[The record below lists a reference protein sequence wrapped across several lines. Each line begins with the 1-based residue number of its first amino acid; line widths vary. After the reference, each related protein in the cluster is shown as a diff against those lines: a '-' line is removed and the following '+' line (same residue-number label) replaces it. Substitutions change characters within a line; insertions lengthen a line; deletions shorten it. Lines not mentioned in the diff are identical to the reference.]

1 MPIDPSMA
9 IKGIGPAL
17 PGEWNVGSV
26 GALDG
31 TPVTGAA
38 SGASG
43 SFGQLL
49 TNQLGSLEKS
59 QNDAASA
66 SRALADGTATDPTA
80 AIVAVAG
87 VFPAAAADRTLGP
100 DDGRIVIDEVAGMTL
115 ALAGVPA
122 TATGAAIAFA
132 LFRIFDIAKPPPVS
146 WGERWKGAAGVMLD
160 DVLAG
165 ALAALAAAMAFAL
178 WPALGR

>member
-31 TPVTGAA
+31 TPVTGAGAGAA

-43 SFGQLL
+43 NFGQLL
-49 TNQLGSLEKS
+49 TDQLGSLEKS

-80 AIVAVAG
+80 AIVAV
-87 VFPAAAADRTLGP
+87 
-100 DDGRIVIDEVAGMTL
+100 
-115 ALAGVPA
+115 
-122 TATGAAIAFA
+122 
-132 LFRIFDIAKPPPVS
+132 
-146 WGERWKGAAGVMLD
+146 ERAQLSMQ
-160 DVLAG
+160 
-165 ALAALAAAMAFAL
+165 LAAQLRTKGVEAL
-178 WPALGR
+178 QEIFRTQV